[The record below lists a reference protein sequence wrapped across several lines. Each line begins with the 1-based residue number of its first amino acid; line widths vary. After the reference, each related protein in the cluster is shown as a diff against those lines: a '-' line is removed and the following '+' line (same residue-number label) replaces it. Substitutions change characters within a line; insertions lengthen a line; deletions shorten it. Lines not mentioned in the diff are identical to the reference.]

1 MKLPTLSITT
11 NAKLLTSA
19 VISLVLIACG
29 GSGGSDSIVSFETP
43 SLTFTAPTQT
53 FDLSNYTLSGRYS
66 LPVGTGANLLAEEA
80 SGVTY
85 NKDTDTLFVVG
96 DGGTSVTQVSK
107 TGVLIDSMTLAA
119 DPTKVACCQ
128 GTYFYDPE
136 GIAYIGNNK
145 FVMVEERFRQLNEF
159 TYKANSTLDASGVR
173 TVKLGTTIGNTGIE
187 GISFDPM
194 TSGFIAVKESGP
206 LGVFQTT
213 VDFAAK
219 TASNG
224 SATTENSV
232 NLFDP
237 NKIGLPAVNDV
248 FALSN
253 IVSNTAADYSHLMI
267 LSAPAGKI
275 IKMDRSGNLLGTLD
289 IGSAAQNEGMTMD
302 RDGKIYVVS
311 EIGGGAGRP
320 ELLVF
325 APTTSKT
332 AVGLGTHLYLSFN
345 QTIVAGTG
353 NFVLNNN
360 AGDTRTISVT
370 DATQVTVNGK
380 TVTINPTT
388 DLLAGSTYTVTYAAG
403 VLKDSLGNSAPAV
416 SGSSIDFK
424 TAGLI
429 DTAAPTLLS
438 TSPLDNAT
446 GISSSRVILTFS
458 ENVLPVSG
466 NILISSASDTRTIA
480 IGDTTQVTFNGN
492 IVNINPTADL
502 KKGVGYSVTMAS
514 GVIKDAAGNSF
525 AGITSSTILNFD
537 TAATPTTP
545 TLLIT
550 EVNSNAAGGD
560 FFEIYNF
567 GASAVDISG
576 WKWGDNKFLF
586 TDPAIATFSNGTS
599 IAAGQRLLVMNV
611 LNGAT
616 AFRTAWG
623 LASDVPIATTDVAGP
638 GLGGGDAVVIYNA
651 SGVIV
656 SWMNYGPDATGFPH
670 AIASAGTTFVT
681 GVHAGPA
688 FGATANA
695 NSVSAVWDGA
705 STSSPTYTAAAVGAL
720 GAFIQPLAPTAIGS
734 PGK

>member
-1 MKLPTLSITT
+1 MKLLSLSIIH
-11 NAKLLTSA
+11 NAKLLIA
-19 VISLVLIACG
+19 AFISLSLVACG
-29 GSGGSDSIVSFETP
+29 GGGNGDSSISFETP
-43 SLTFTAPTQT
+43 SLTFTAPNQT

-107 TGVLIDSMTLAA
+107 TGVFIDSMTLAA

-173 TVKLGTTIGNTGIE
+173 TVKLGTTIGNIGIE

-194 TSGFIAVKESGP
+194 TSGYIAVKESGP

-237 NKIGLPAVNDV
+237 NKIGLTAVNDV

-253 IVSNTAADYSHLMI
+253 IVSNTSGDYSHLMI

-275 IKMDRSGNLLGTLD
+275 VKMDRSGNLLGTLD

-302 RDGKIYVVS
+302 RDGKIYVVN

-320 ELLVF
+320 ELLVY

-332 AVGLGTHLYLSFN
+332 AVGLGSHLYLSFN
-345 QTIVAGTG
+345 QTIAAGTG
-353 NFVLNNN
+353 NLVVSNN

-370 DATQVTVNGK
+370 DAAQVTVNGK
-380 TVTINPTT
+380 TVTLNPTM

-403 VLKDSLGNSAPAV
+403 VLRDSLGNAAPAV

-429 DTAAPTLLS
+429 DTVAPTLVS
-438 TSPLDNAT
+438 SSPIDNAT
-446 GISSSRVILTFS
+446 GISSSRVVLTFS

-466 NILISSASDTRTIA
+466 NILISSANDTRTIA
-480 IGDTTQVTFNGN
+480 IGDTTQVTFSGN
-492 IVNINPTADL
+492 IVNINPSADL
-502 KKGVGYSVTMAS
+502 KKGLTYSVTMAN

-525 AGITSSTILNFD
+525 AGITSSTLLNFD

-567 GASAVDISG
+567 GTSAVDISG
-576 WKWGDNKFLF
+576 WKWGDNKFSF
-586 TDPAIATFSNGTS
+586 TDSAIATFSSGTS
-599 IAAGQRLLVMNV
+599 IAAGQRLVVMNV
-611 LNGAT
+611 LNGAA

-623 LASDVPIATTDVAGP
+623 LTSDFPIATTDVAGP

-656 SWMNYGPDATGFPH
+656 TWMNYGADATGFPH

-705 STSSPTYTAAAVGAL
+705 STSSPTYKAAAAGVL
-720 GAFIQPLAPTAIGS
+720 GAFVQPAAPTAIGS
-734 PGK
+734 PGN